1 MFSVDWDSSW
11 LFLLGGFIYFF
22 VMYSR
27 YRNKGARHTYETDTK
42 TEILNL
48 RKVDNFVETRKGLES
63 QYISGVN
70 NTRVDGKNLSNK
82 AMGLGNKLANEF
94 VENNALASLI
104 KDQID
109 KKDGK

>member
-1 MFSVDWDSSW
+1 
-11 LFLLGGFIYFF
+11 
-22 VMYSR
+22 MYSR